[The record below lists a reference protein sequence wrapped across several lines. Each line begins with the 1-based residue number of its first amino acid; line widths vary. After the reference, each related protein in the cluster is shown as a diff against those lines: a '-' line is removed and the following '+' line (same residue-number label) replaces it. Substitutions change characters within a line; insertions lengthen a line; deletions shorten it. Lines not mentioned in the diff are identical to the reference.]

1 MGNREVKGP
10 ASASEVPTRPAGSGY
25 NFRSRSRSATTGPKN
40 RRLGS
45 VETEGAGSTLDP
57 PVTLPNSPS
66 PSGAGNSEVH
76 IIPH

>member
-57 PVTLPNSPS
+57 PVTLLF
-66 PSGAGNSEVH
+66 AKVLHVDDLVDLECH
-76 IIPH
+76 